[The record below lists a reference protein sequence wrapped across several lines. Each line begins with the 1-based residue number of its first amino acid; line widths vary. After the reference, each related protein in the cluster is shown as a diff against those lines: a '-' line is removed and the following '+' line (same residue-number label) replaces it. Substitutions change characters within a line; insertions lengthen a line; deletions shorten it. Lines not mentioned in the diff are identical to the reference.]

1 MLMNCVTVTAKGNR
15 KIRLNIYPGHYAT
28 SHAHVDNYFSMT
40 EIRTDCAMA
49 SEAADALAAYFR
61 FTPVDTVI
69 SLEYTQII
77 GAFVAQRLSAQGR
90 DINSGADIHVVTPQ
104 VNSNNQLTIS
114 SDMQPYVTGKNVLL
128 LLSTVSTGRSLA
140 RAVECIRYYGG
151 NLAGIASIFSAIGES
166 GGLPVRSIFTSSD
179 LSGYNSYRS
188 DECPFCRNGR
198 KLDGFI
204 TTAGYTEI

>member
-40 EIRTDCAMA
+40 EVRTDCGMA
-49 SEAADALAAYFR
+49 AEAAVMLAAHFR
-61 FTPVDTVI
+61 YTPVDTVI

-77 GAFVAQRLSAQGR
+77 GAFVAMRLCAPGR

-104 VNSNNQLTIS
+104 VNSNNQLTFS

-151 NLAGIASIFSAIGES
+151 NLAGIASIFSAIRWQWATCRARRKTEAES
-166 GGLPVRSIFTSSD
+166 ISSTKNMPRPISARS
-179 LSGYNSYRS
+179 
-188 DECPFCRNGR
+188 
-198 KLDGFI
+198 
-204 TTAGYTEI
+204 

>member
-1 MLMNCVTVTAKGNR
+1 MLMNCVTVSAKGNR

-40 EIRTDCAMA
+40 EVRTDCSMA
-49 SEAADALAAYFR
+49 AEAADVLASYFR
-61 FTPVDTVI
+61 YTPVDTVI

-77 GAFVAQRLSAQGR
+77 GAFVAQNLSSPGR
-90 DINSGADIHVVTPQ
+90 DINSGTDLHVVTPQ
-104 VNSNNQLTIS
+104 VNSNNQLTFS

-140 RAVECIRYYGG
+140 RAAECIRYYGG
-151 NLAGIASIFSAIGES
+151 RLAGIASIFSAIGES
-166 GGLPVRSIFTSSD
+166 GGMPVRSIFTSAD
-179 LSGYNSYRS
+179 LSSYNSYRS
-188 DECPFCRNGR
+188 DECPFCKNGR

>member
-40 EIRTDCAMA
+40 EVRTDCAMA
-49 SEAADALAAYFR
+49 AEAAEMLASHFR
-61 FTPVDTVI
+61 YTPVDTVI

-77 GAFVAQRLSAQGR
+77 GAFVAKELSAPGR

-104 VNSNNQLTIS
+104 VNSNNQLTFS

-128 LLSTVSTGRSLA
+128 LLSTISTGRSLA

-151 NLAGIASIFSAIGES
+151 SLAGIASIFSAIGES
-166 GGLPVRSIFTSSD
+166 GDYPVRSIFSSAD
-179 LSGYNSYRS
+179 LAAYNSYRS
-188 DECPFCRNGR
+188 DECPFCRSGR

-204 TTAGYTEI
+204 TTAGYTAI

>member
-1 MLMNCVTVTAKGNR
+1 MLMNCVTVSAKGNR

-40 EIRTDCAMA
+40 DVRTDCAMA
-49 SEAADALAAYFR
+49 AEAADVLASYFR
-61 FTPVDTVI
+61 YTPVDTVI

-77 GAFVAQRLSAQGR
+77 GAFVAQRLSAPGR
-90 DINSGADIHVVTPQ
+90 DINSGADLHVVTPQ
-104 VNSNNQLTIS
+104 VNSNNQLTFS

-140 RAVECIRYYGG
+140 RAAECIRYYGG

-166 GGLPVRSIFTSSD
+166 GGMPVRSIFTSAD
-179 LSGYNSYRS
+179 LSSYNSYRS
-188 DECPFCRNGR
+188 DECPFCRAGR

>member
-1 MLMNCVTVTAKGNR
+1 MLMNCVTVSAKGNR

-40 EIRTDCAMA
+40 EVRTDCGMA
-49 SEAADALAAYFR
+49 AEAADMLASHFR
-61 FTPVDTVI
+61 YTPVDTVI

-77 GAFVAQRLSAQGR
+77 GAFVAKNLSSPGR

-104 VNSNNQLTIS
+104 VNSNNQLTFS

-151 NLAGIASIFSAIGES
+151 NLAGIGSIFSAIGES
-166 GGLPVRSIFTSSD
+166 GGFPVRSIFTSAD
-179 LSGYNSYRS
+179 LSAYNSYRS
-188 DECPFCRNGR
+188 DECPFCRSGR

>member
-1 MLMNCVTVTAKGNR
+1 MLMNCVTVSAKGNR

-40 EIRTDCAMA
+40 EVRTDCAMA
-49 SEAADALAAYFR
+49 AEAADVLASYFR
-61 FTPVDTVI
+61 YSPVDTVI

-77 GAFVAQRLSAQGR
+77 GAFVAQNLSAPGR

-104 VNSNNQLTIS
+104 VNSNNQLTFS

-140 RAVECIRYYGG
+140 RAAECIRYYGG
-151 NLAGIASIFSAIGES
+151 NLGGIASIFSAIGES
-166 GGLPVRSIFTSSD
+166 GGMPVRSIFTSAD
-179 LSGYNSYRS
+179 LSSYNSYQS
-188 DECPFCRNGR
+188 DQCPFCKNGR

>member
-1 MLMNCVTVTAKGNR
+1 MLMNCVTVAAKGNR
-15 KIRLNIYPGHYAT
+15 KIRLAIYPGHYAT

-40 EIRTDCAMA
+40 EVRTDCGMA
-49 SEAADALAAYFR
+49 AEAADMLASHFR
-61 FTPVDTVI
+61 YTPVDTVI

-77 GAFVAQRLSAQGR
+77 GAFVAKNLSSPGR

-104 VNSNNQLTIS
+104 VNSNNQLTFS

-128 LLSTVSTGRSLA
+128 LLSTISTGRSLA

-151 NLAGIASIFSAIGES
+151 NLTGIGSIFSAIGES
-166 GGLPVRSIFTSSD
+166 GDYPVRSIFTSAD
-179 LSGYNSYRS
+179 LAAYNSYRS
-188 DECPFCRNGR
+188 DECPFCRSGR

>member
-1 MLMNCVTVTAKGNR
+1 MLMNCVTVSANGNR

-28 SHAHVDNYFSMT
+28 SHAHVVNYFSMT
-40 EIRTDCAMA
+40 DVRTDCAMA
-49 SEAADALAAYFR
+49 AEAADVLASYFR
-61 FTPVDTVI
+61 YTPVDTVI

-77 GAFVAQRLSAQGR
+77 GAFVAQRLSAPGR
-90 DINSGADIHVVTPQ
+90 DINSGADLHVVTPQ
-104 VNSNNQLTIS
+104 VNSNNQLTFS

-140 RAVECIRYYGG
+140 RAAECIRYYGG

-166 GGLPVRSIFTSSD
+166 GGMPVRSIFTSAD
-179 LSGYNSYRS
+179 LSSYNSYRS
-188 DECPFCRNGR
+188 DECPFCRAGR

>member
-40 EIRTDCAMA
+40 EVRTDCGMA
-49 SEAADALAAYFR
+49 AEAADMLAAHFR
-61 FTPVDTVI
+61 YTPVDTVI

-77 GAFVAQRLSAQGR
+77 GAFVAMRLCAPGR

-104 VNSNNQLTIS
+104 VNSNNQLTFS

-166 GGLPVRSIFTSSD
+166 GGLPVRSIFTSAD
-179 LSGYNSYRS
+179 LSAYNSYSS
-188 DECPFCRNGR
+188 DQCPFCRSGR

>member
-1 MLMNCVTVTAKGNR
+1 MLMNCVTVSAKGNR

-49 SEAADALAAYFR
+49 AEAADALAAYFR
-61 FTPVDTVI
+61 FTPIDTVI

-90 DINSGADIHVVTPQ
+90 DINSGADLHVVTPQ
-104 VNSNNQLTIS
+104 VNSNNQLTFS

-140 RAVECIRYYGG
+140 RAAECIRYYGG
-151 NLAGIASIFSAIGES
+151 SLAGIASIFSAIGES

-188 DECPFCRNGR
+188 DECPLCKTGR
-198 KLDGFI
+198 KLDGLV
-204 TTAGYTEI
+204 TTGGCTEL

>member
-40 EIRTDCAMA
+40 EVRTDCAMA
-49 SEAADALAAYFR
+49 AEAAEMLASHFR
-61 FTPVDTVI
+61 YTPVDTVI

-77 GAFVAQRLSAQGR
+77 GAFVAKDLSAPGR

-104 VNSNNQLTIS
+104 VNSNNQLTFS

-128 LLSTVSTGRSLA
+128 LLSTISTGRSLA

-151 NLAGIASIFSAIGES
+151 NLAGIGSIFSAIGES
-166 GGLPVRSIFTSSD
+166 GDYPVRSIFTSAD
-179 LSGYNSYRS
+179 LAAYNSYRS
-188 DECPFCRNGR
+188 DECPFCRSGR

>member
-40 EIRTDCAMA
+40 EVRTDCGMA
-49 SEAADALAAYFR
+49 AEAADMLAAHFR
-61 FTPVDTVI
+61 YTPVDTVI

-77 GAFVAQRLSAQGR
+77 GAFVAMRLCAPGR
-90 DINSGADIHVVTPQ
+90 DINSGMDIHVVTPQ
-104 VNSNNQLTIS
+104 VNSNNQLTFS

-166 GGLPVRSIFTSSD
+166 GGLPVRSIFTSAD
-179 LSGYNSYRS
+179 LSAYNSYSS
-188 DECPFCRNGR
+188 DQCPFCRSGR

>member
-1 MLMNCVTVTAKGNR
+1 MLMNCVTVAAKGNR
-15 KIRLNIYPGHYAT
+15 NIRLNIYPGHYAT

-40 EIRTDCAMA
+40 EVRTSCAMA
-49 SEAADALAAYFR
+49 AEAADMLAGHFQH
-61 FTPVDTVI
+61 TPVDTVI
-69 SLEYTQII
+69 CLEYTQTI
-77 GAFVAQRLSAQGR
+77 GAFVARKFSSAGR
-90 DINSGADIHVVTPQ
+90 NINSGAEIHVITPQ
-104 VNSNNQLTIS
+104 VNSNNQLTFS
-114 SDMQPYVTGKNVLL
+114 SDLQPFVTDKNVLL

-151 NLAGIASIFSAIGES
+151 KLAGIGAIFSAVGEIGGMPVFSIFSNA
-166 GGLPVRSIFTSSD
+166 D

-188 DECPFCRNGR
+188 DECPFCKSGR